1 MSASFEQAIQ
11 RAYQLAGGLHHELV
25 TLEHLLAGLL
35 ENPTIQRVINKT
47 GGDLDS
53 LIKATSAWL
62 NEDSN
67 HVVVKGDSFQPRHTS
82 LMVNVIKKAK
92 TQSMFSGRKE
102 AGPIDIYLA
111 LYGIPDSPASWFL
124 EKYAAPKDKV
134 SAYINSSGAADESS
148 SGMTAEGALEILEQY
163 CVNLNEKAAK
173 GRIDP
178 LIGRE
183 REVEQITQIMARR
196 NKHNVILTGDPGVG
210 KTVIVEGLARRIVE
224 KDVPEMLLGHTIWS
238 LDVASLVA
246 GTKFRGD
253 FEERMKQI
261 IQAFS
266 ALPESIMFIDEI
278 HMIMGAGSGGG
289 SAGSLDAANMLK
301 PALSRGEIRCIGS
314 TTQEEYRKHFEK
326 DRALVRRFQRLD
338 VFEPSPDDAK
348 RILRGIAKHYEDY
361 HSLSF
366 DPSALDAAV
375 DLTVSH
381 IFDKFLPDKAI
392 DIIDSAAAW
401 QRIRPSE
408 LRTNTITRAEIEAEV
423 SRVAKVPVTTVKS
436 NESEKL
442 ERLESDL
449 KKAVFGQDD
458 AVENVVNAIYMSRSG
473 LRESDKTVGSFLFS
487 GPSGVGKTEVAK
499 QLAKSL
505 GVHFV
510 RFDMS
515 EYQERHSVSKFI
527 GSPPGYVGYGD
538 GSAGSGLLI
547 NELETNPHCV
557 LLFDEIEKAH
567 PDVYNIFLQ
576 LMDRGSV
583 GSSNGKTASARN
595 AIVIYTSNLG
605 AAEMEKE
612 QIGFGRADTERDE
625 DTQAINRFFTP
636 EFRNRLDAVVK
647 FNRLSKANMESIVD
661 KFITQLNELGS
672 RKKVRV
678 VCDTAARAWLIDK
691 GFDKN
696 MGARPLARVIA
707 DNIKKPLS
715 REILFGRLRN
725 GGAAMVKITDGRLD
739 FEFMSNPDP
748 IPDDDVLALLP
759 VNDGVGA

>member
-35 ENPTIQRVINKT
+35 ENPTIQRMINKT
-47 GGDLDS
+47 GGDLDE

-62 NEDSN
+62 NDDSN

-134 SAYINSSGAADESS
+134 SAYINSGGTDESS
-148 SGMTAEGALEILEQY
+148 SGMTAESALEVLEQY

-348 RILRGIAKHYEDY
+348 RILRGIAKHYEEY

-449 KKAVFGQDD
+449 KKAVFGQDG
-458 AVENVVNAIYMSRSG
+458 AVESVVNAIYMSRSG

-647 FNRLSKANMESIVD
+647 FNRLSKDNMESIVD
-661 KFITQLNELGS
+661 KFISQLNELGS
-672 RKKVRV
+672 RKKVMV
-678 VCDTAARAWLIDK
+678 VCDASARAWLIDK

-725 GGAAMVKITDGRLD
+725 GGAVMVKVTDGRLD
-739 FEFMSNPDP
+739 FEYMINPDP
-748 IPDDDVLALLP
+748 IQDDDVLALLP
-759 VNDGVGA
+759 VNDGVSA